1 MFIFF
6 FFTHFLGKKN
16 TSMTLIKTTEIS
28 MKSNWI
34 ETPGASAHNRAK
46 LCTDRPAALE
56 EVTRVVNMTS

>member
-6 FFTHFLGKKN
+6 YILSGEKN

-46 LCTDRPAALE
+46 LCTDRPAAVE
-56 EVTRVVNMTS
+56 EVTRVVNTTN